1 MVCTS
6 FRFQMLL
13 LKEKDWKKFKNISI
27 ASTFFLFF
35 LFLKKGSK
43 QKLLSG
49 GEKGGGCIFPAF
61 FLSERYRRN
70 LKKSLILDFKPNN
83 LSAAL
88 SILLLPLHSGIR
100 TRNFVYLARWR
111 GQLMSA

>member
-49 GEKGGGCIFPAF
+49 GEKGGGCIF
-61 FLSERYRRN
+61 
-70 LKKSLILDFKPNN
+70 
-83 LSAAL
+83 
-88 SILLLPLHSGIR
+88 LPSFCPKD
-100 TRNFVYLARWR
+100 TEET
-111 GQLMSA
+111 